1 MRKELRGIEDNVRQH
16 NYFMRKEDYE
26 VHTLTFV
33 EDNVGQQ
40 VYHTKQ
46 GTKRSV
52 DVDNMVCLR
61 EGIMVSGRQ
70 IQSCHVESSD
80 QEVGKKDTLKDLTSG
95 ADVLGLCIIE
105 ARANKAQAK
114 NGLKEVVEL
123 T

>member
-1 MRKELRGIEDNVRQH
+1 MLGVFEAMRVAGVKGDAV
-16 NYFMRKEDYE
+16 
-26 VHTLTFV
+26 T
-33 EDNVGQQ
+33 
-40 VYHTKQ
+40 
-46 GTKRSV
+46 
-52 DVDNMVCLR
+52 
-61 EGIMVSGRQ
+61 MVSGRQ